1 VADRLPAARGINPSP
16 AGRARL
22 ARHAGAAAMLAWRSA
37 PSTVLALAGL
47 AVLGGAGPVV
57 LAWLTR
63 SVLDSL
69 RDGGPVLG
77 PVLAVA
83 ATGVVVAVVPHG
95 TRYASAE
102 LDRRA
107 GLAAQDRLFGALNS
121 FAGLSRLEDPR
132 FQDRFQLAG
141 RSGGSAPGRVVGAVL
156 GMAASAVGVAGFV
169 GSLVVL
175 SPIVSAV
182 VVLAALPGLFV
193 QLALGRRSAGAIFRV
208 EHAERR
214 QFFYARLLSTVDAAK
229 EIRLFGTGRFFR
241 ERMLD
246 ELNTV
251 NVAARRVD
259 RHRLG
264 AQAVLALLGAAVAGA
279 GLVWMVGQART
290 GRFTVGDLSVFIAAV
305 TGVQVSLIGGFQ
317 HAATAHES
325 LLLFDHYQAVV
336 TAPSDLPVL
345 ATPRP
350 VPPLRHGIALRDV
363 WFRYSAEH
371 DWVLRGLDLFIPAG
385 STTAIVGLNGAGK
398 STLVKLLCRFY
409 DPNRGAVHWDGT
421 DIRQV
426 DPAALRDRVA
436 AVFQD
441 LHDYDL
447 SATENIA
454 VGDLTALGDPRRV
467 EAAARLAG
475 VHDTLAALP
484 YGYDTPL
491 TRMYLLGGD
500 TGDPRDGVRLSGGQW
515 QRVALAR
522 AFLRDDR
529 DLVILDEPSAGLDAQ
544 AEAEVNA
551 TLLAR
556 RRDRTTVLISH
567 RLSAVRHADFIVVVS
582 GGRVAESGTHA
593 ELLAREGEYARLF
606 RLQADAYLAD
616 DSVAVT
622 R

>member
-1 VADRLPAARGINPSP
+1 VADRLPAVTV
-16 AGRARL
+16 
-22 ARHAGAAAMLAWRSA
+22 ARHAGAAAKLAWRSA
-37 PSTVLALAGL
+37 PSAVLAMGGL
-47 AVLGGAGPVV
+47 AVLGGAGPVA

-69 RDGGPVLG
+69 RSGGPVLA

-95 TRYASAE
+95 SRYATAQ

-107 GLAAQDRLFGALNS
+107 GLAAQDRLFAALNS

-132 FQDRFQLAG
+132 FHDRFQLAG
-141 RSGGSAPGRVVGAVL
+141 RSGGAAPGRLVAAVL
-156 GMAASAVGVAGFV
+156 GLAASAVGVAGFV

-175 SPIVSAV
+175 SPVVSAV

-193 QLALGRRSAGAIFRV
+193 QLALGRRNAGAMFRV
-208 EHAERR
+208 EPAERR

-229 EIRLFGTGRFFR
+229 EIRLFGTGTFFR
-241 ERMLD
+241 GRMLD
-246 ELNTV
+246 ELHTV
-251 NVAARRVD
+251 NAAARRVD
-259 RHRLG
+259 RYRLG

-325 LLLFDHYQAVV
+325 LLLFDHYQSVV
-336 TAPSDLPVL
+336 TARSDLAVP
-345 ATPRP
+345 ANPRE
-350 VPPLRHGIALRDV
+350 VPRLRHGIALRDV

-371 DWVLRGLDLFIPAG
+371 DWVLRGLDLFVPAG
-385 STTAIVGLNGAGK
+385 STTAVVGLNGAGK

-409 DPNRGAVHWDGT
+409 DPDRGAVEWDGT
-421 DIRQV
+421 DVRQV
-426 DPAALRDRVA
+426 DPAALRDRVG

-441 LHDYDL
+441 FHDYDL
-447 SATENIA
+447 SAAENVA
-454 VGDLTALGDPRRV
+454 VGDLTALADRHRI

-475 VHDTLAALP
+475 VHDALAALP

-491 TRMYLLGGD
+491 TRMYLLGAD
-500 TGDPRDGVRLSGGQW
+500 SGDPRDGVRLSGGQW

-522 AFLRDDR
+522 AFLRDNR
-529 DLVILDEPSAGLDAQ
+529 DLMILDEPSAGLDAE
-544 AEAEVNA
+544 AEADVNA
-551 TLLAR
+551 TLLGR
-556 RRDRTTVLISH
+556 RRDRTTLLISH
-567 RLSAVRHADFIVVVS
+567 RLSAVRRADLIVVVA
-582 GGRVAESGTHA
+582 GGRVVESGTHGG
-593 ELLAREGEYARLF
+593 LLARGGEYARLF

-616 DSVAVT
+616 EPVAVP